1 LAANSPASVPSEPDH
16 LGAAGQP
23 AASFFT
29 QMLSKRQLECLAW
42 VAAGKSSTD
51 IGAILELSPDTIMA
65 HEGR

>member
-1 LAANSPASVPSEPDH
+1 
-16 LGAAGQP
+16 
-23 AASFFT
+23 
-29 QMLSKRQLECLAW
+29 MLSKRQLECLAW